1 MNVEN
6 NRGASSADEPWD
18 IHTSAVLIPYH
29 STAAS
34 RLVEV
39 TVRAL
44 ALAGIPVAA
53 HGVSSSSSSRMKIP
67 DGTSIRSLYM
77 PSPTAASL
85 LEFGSGYYRP
95 SENTRVYL
103 DKAAAASPTKVAT
116 TLDFSETPGQ
126 PKLVEAKLSLA
137 ERWAATKAFGRQ
149 WS

>member
-53 HGVSSSSSSRMKIP
+53 LGVSSSSSSNKKIP
-67 DGTSIRSLYM
+67 DGASIRGLYM

-85 LEFGSGYYRP
+85 LEFESVYYRP
-95 SENTRVYL
+95 SENTRVLY
-103 DKAAAASPTKVAT
+103 ST
-116 TLDFSETPGQ
+116 S
-126 PKLVEAKLSLA
+126 
-137 ERWAATKAFGRQ
+137 RIR
-149 WS
+149 